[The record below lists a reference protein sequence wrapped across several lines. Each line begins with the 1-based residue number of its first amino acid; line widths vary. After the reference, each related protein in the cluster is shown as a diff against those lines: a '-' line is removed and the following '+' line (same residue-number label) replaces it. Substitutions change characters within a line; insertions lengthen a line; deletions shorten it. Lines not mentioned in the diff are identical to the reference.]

1 MSSEDSQKVSF
12 SDSSVLPALE
22 VNTEML
28 TRYTTVCLAGSRADT
43 WLLSRAGILAVPPK
57 NRISCQYEGDCIQVL
72 ESIFFTKSPSCEK
85 VTKERIKSGIS
96 GG

>member
-1 MSSEDSQKVSF
+1 MLA
-12 SDSSVLPALE
+12 VLPALE
-22 VNTEML
+22 VNNEML
-28 TRYTTVCLAGSRADT
+28 TRYTSVCLAGSRAAT

-57 NRISCQYEGDCIQVL
+57 NRLSCQYEGDCVQVL
-72 ESIFFTKSPSCEK
+72 QKSIFVTKSPSCEK